1 MTQLLCG
8 NKGASLNISFE
19 MGLKLIFLY
28 IKNTILPPK
37 LYYLSGCQ
45 KNGYLVKGVK
55 ITLIFTK
62 ITHVLKSTINNSVQT
77 KILILLF
84 PSNTCNFSSFASFTE
99 QFLILEKLLIFSF
112 RNPKKKK
119 FSSFSSTLFF
129 FFFFLFW
136 CTKQNT
142 HLSFK
147 TPKK

>member
-1 MTQLLCG
+1 MTQHLCG

-19 MGLKLIFLY
+19 MGLKLIFIY
-28 IKNTILPPK
+28 MKNTILPPK

-45 KNGYLVKGVK
+45 KNGYLVKTVK

-62 ITHVLKSTINNSVQT
+62 ITHILKSTINNSVQT

-112 RNPKKKK
+112 RNRKKKK
-119 FSSFSSTLFF
+119 NSHLFLLLYSFF
-129 FFFFLFW
+129 FFFFLVHK
-136 CTKQNT
+136 TKRSSFLQN
-142 HLSFK
+142 
-147 TPKK
+147 P